1 MIFPKKYWKAKL
13 MKKNLNNVWDNHSIS
28 WRNGPPSQD
37 INVCVNQFYSQWHS
51 PLTLLWIRTEQF
63 VIAGLRF
70 KHCSWPLLGQLCK
83 VKSDV
88 REKFLWLSMKYENLL
103 SITICVTLFKETYKI
118 FLKCFTLSTCLYSK
132 IKKCWYLHSTEP
144 YRQKSLFT
152 LFFFQL
158 CFFIWGSCWI
168 KVFSPVGT
176 KHTVCK
182 CTMGHP
188 SLLRSAPEV
197 EDR

>member
-63 VIAGLRF
+63 VIAGLRS

-83 VKSDV
+83 VKTDV

-118 FLKCFTLSTCLYSK
+118 FLKRFTLSTCLYSK
-132 IKKCWYLHSTEP
+132 IKKCWYLHPTEP

-152 LFFFQL
+152 HFFFQL
-158 CFFIWGSCWI
+158 FLHLRWLLNQSFQPCRNKAHCLQIHN
-168 KVFSPVGT
+168 GT
-176 KHTVCK
+176 PIPSQE
-182 CTMGHP
+182 CTRGW
-188 SLLRSAPEV
+188 R
-197 EDR
+197 